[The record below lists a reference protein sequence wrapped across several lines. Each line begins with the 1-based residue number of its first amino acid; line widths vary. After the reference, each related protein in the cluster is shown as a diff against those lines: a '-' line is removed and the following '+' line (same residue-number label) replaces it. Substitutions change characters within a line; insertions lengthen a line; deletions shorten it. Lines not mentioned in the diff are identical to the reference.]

1 MLQCKNGIFC
11 MSQKG
16 IYGVNPEAGMGRPVF
31 CSEDTGMSS
40 KNTQQRANLVGPVGA
55 VATVPGE
62 FVSVAIFEAVQGMCR
77 IAGKVAHGIR
87 RA

>member
-1 MLQCKNGIFC
+1 MLQCKKGIFC
-11 MSQKG
+11 GPPKG
-16 IYGVNPEAGMGRPVF
+16 IYGAQSTGRDGAAGF
-31 CSEDTGMSS
+31 SSEDTVMSDKS
-40 KNTQQRANLVGPVGA
+40 TQNRANIVGPVGA

-77 IAGKVAHGIR
+77 LAGKVASGLR